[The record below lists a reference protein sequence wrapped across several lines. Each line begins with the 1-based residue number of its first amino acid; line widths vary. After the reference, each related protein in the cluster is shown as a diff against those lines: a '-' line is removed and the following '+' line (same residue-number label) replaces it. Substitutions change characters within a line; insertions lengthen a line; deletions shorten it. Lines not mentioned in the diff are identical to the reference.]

1 MIVVDTH
8 AHFHPHC
15 DLDEF
20 LTGAYRNLA
29 KAARAVDHAPPFYA
43 VLFVAGIETHAL
55 AAIKERPSSLRWQL
69 RSTAETNSILAQ
81 ASEGHQLVM
90 VLGHQV
96 ISEEGLEIL
105 GFTPHRTVP
114 AGLPVDQIIARI
126 RASKGIAIIPWGFG
140 KWMGRRKSLVVRLV
154 ETWHNNFSIG
164 DNGGRSLFF
173 SSAAIFK
180 KARQK
185 GIRILPGSDP
195 LPIRGETKRIGTC
208 GFCINGRLDLD
219 RPLAHII
226 QTLRLP
232 HQEVRLFARHAN
244 PIEFVIKQV
253 MLRLS
258 MFKMS
263 LP

>member
-1 MIVVDTH
+1 MIVVDSH
-8 AHFHPHC
+8 VHFHPHYA
-15 DLDEF
+15 LDEF
-20 LTGAYRNLA
+20 LTGAYRNLS
-29 KAARAVDHAPPFYA
+29 KAAQGVCAAQPFSA

-55 AAIKERPSSLRWQL
+55 ESIKELPRSRRWQL
-69 RSTAETNSILAQ
+69 LSTAETNSILAQ
-81 ASEGHQLVM
+81 ATEGHQINM

-96 ISEEGLEIL
+96 ISKEGLEIL
-105 GFTPHRTVP
+105 GFAPHGTVP
-114 AGLPVDQIIARI
+114 AGLEADQIIARI
-126 RASKGIAIIPWGFG
+126 MSSGGIAIIPWGFG
-140 KWMGRRKSLVVRLV
+140 KWMGRRKSVVVRLV

-173 SSAAIFK
+173 SSPAIFK

-195 LPIRGETKRIGTC
+195 LPIRGEIKRIGTC
-208 GFCINGRLDLD
+208 GFCIDGRLDLD

-226 QTLRLP
+226 QSLRLP
-232 HQEVRLFARHAN
+232 HQEVRLFARHAQ
-244 PIEFVIKQV
+244 PIEFVVKQV

-258 MFKMS
+258 MSKMS